1 MTHLFLYLLYITSG
15 NTVHNLKCCAMPEY
29 SYGHCN
35 TFSSSYGV
43 PIDCRDHVDGT
54 VLEGQCHSGRRA
66 DCHGDYNRSENGKLI
81 RSQY

>member
-1 MTHLFLYLLYITSG
+1 
-15 NTVHNLKCCAMPEY
+15 MPEY

-66 DCHGDYNRSENGKLI
+66 DCHGDYNRSDYDDIGN
-81 RSQY
+81 